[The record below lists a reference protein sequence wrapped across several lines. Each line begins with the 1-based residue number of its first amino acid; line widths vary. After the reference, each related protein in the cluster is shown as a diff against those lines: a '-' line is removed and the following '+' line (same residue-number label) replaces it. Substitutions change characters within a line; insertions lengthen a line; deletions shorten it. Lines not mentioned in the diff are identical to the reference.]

1 MKNFNVTGPC
11 VPKKHYMVDISEKLA
26 EIKKLVD
33 NGSYFTI
40 NKARQYGKTTTLFEL
55 RKVLQNEYE
64 VYFVSF
70 EGFGDSA
77 YQDESSFCTA
87 FVELFDTT
95 VSVKTIRELNHF
107 ITEFCKDKKI
117 VLLIDE
123 VDRASNFRVFSDF
136 LALLR
141 KKFIAQAGEYD
152 TTFYSVV
159 LAGVTDIKNIKLKMV
174 ADGNYVP
181 KPTETKTVNSPWN
194 IAVDFEVDMSFD
206 SKDISTM
213 LIDYQNEQKIEF
225 NISEISEEIYT
236 YTSGYPYLVSR
247 ICKHID
253 EKLDRDWS
261 VVGVEKAVKILVT
274 EKNTLFDDLFKN
286 LENDKSLF
294 DLIYAIL
301 ILGEERKYSIDVSTT
316 NFGLTYG
323 IIRNENNKIKISNK
337 IFEIRI
343 CEFFISKDESVTK
356 KSNVLKYDIV
366 KNNRFDMKLCLEK
379 FAEYYEEIY
388 SEKELTFLEKHGR
401 LLFLSYLRPLI
412 NGEGFFHIESQFTDL
427 RRMDLVIDF
436 NSQQFV
442 IELKIWDGDAKHQE
456 AYKQLSSYLEKK
468 NLKTGYLLT
477 FNFNKNKE
485 KVKKISTEI
494 YGDYEIFDVIV

>member
-1 MKNFNVTGPC
+1 
-11 VPKKHYMVDISEKLA
+11 MVDISEKLA

-40 NKARQYGKTTTLFEL
+40 NKARQYGKTTLFEL
-55 RKVLQNEYE
+55 SKVLQNEYE

-107 ITEFCKDKKI
+107 ITDFCKDKQV

-194 IAVDFEVDMSFD
+194 IAVDFEVDMSFNR
-206 SKDISTM
+206 KEISTM
-213 LIDYQNEQKIEF
+213 LIEYQNEQKIDF
-225 NISEISEEIYT
+225 DIAEISEEIYS

-253 EKLDRDWS
+253 EKLNKEWS
-261 VVGVEKAVKILVT
+261 VSGVEKAVKLLVN
-274 EKNTLFDDLFKN
+274 EKNTLFDNLFKN
-286 LENDKSLF
+286 LENDKNLYN
-294 DLIYAIL
+294 LIYDIL
-301 ILGEERKYSIDVSTT
+301 FLGKDINYSINEPVI
-316 NFGLTYG
+316 NFGEMYN
-323 IIRNENNKIKISNK
+323 IIRKVDNKVKISNR
-337 IFEIRI
+337 IFEITI
-343 CEFFISKDESVTK
+343 CEYLIAKNRNNENFKT
-356 KSNVLKYDIV
+356 SNILKYDIV
-366 KNNRFDMKLCLEK
+366 KNGVFDMELCLKK
-379 FAEYYEEIY
+379 FSEYYN
-388 SEKELTFLEKHGR
+388 ELYNQFDDKFLERECR
-401 LLFLSYLRPLI
+401 LLFLFFIRPLI
-412 NGEGFFHIESQFTDL
+412 NGEEFYHIESQFTDL

-436 NSQQFV
+436 NNQQFV
-442 IELKIWDGDAKHQE
+442 IELKIWDGEVKHQE
-456 AYKQLSSYLEKK
+456 AYTQLSSYLEKK

-485 KVKKISTEI
+485 KVKKISTEK